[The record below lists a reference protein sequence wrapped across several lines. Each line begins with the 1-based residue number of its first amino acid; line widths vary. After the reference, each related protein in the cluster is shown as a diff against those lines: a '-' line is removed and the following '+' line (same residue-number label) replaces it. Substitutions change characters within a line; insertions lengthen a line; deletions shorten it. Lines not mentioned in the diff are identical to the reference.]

1 MSLATPLRPATRPRG
16 GAAAGRAAEPAPRLR
31 VVGAPPSTHRRLPFA
46 ASCAA
51 LLALT
56 LVALLLL
63 NITLAR
69 GAYRLHALEQQQG
82 LLKEQQQ
89 ALSERLAA
97 EAAPGRL
104 AERAAALGMV
114 PNRTPA
120 MLRLQDGAV
129 LGEPAPATAPP
140 PPPEAP

>member
-1 MSLATPLRPATRPRG
+1 MSLATPMRPASRG
-16 GAAAGRAAEPAPRLR
+16 ARSPEPHRNAPRLR
-31 VVGAPPSTHRRLPFA
+31 VVSAPPSTHRRIPFA

-69 GAYRLHALEQQQG
+69 GAYRLHALEQQQD
-82 LLKEQQQ
+82 LLKEEQQ

-114 PNRTPA
+114 PNPSPV
-120 MLRLQDGAV
+120 MLRLEDGVV
-129 LGEPAPATAPP
+129 LGEGVPATAPP
-140 PPPEAP
+140 PAPAAP